1 MRITSHVL
9 ASIAKPSGERDSC
22 TVKNHLIERLPSLDR
37 QRLLGISE
45 QIQLN
50 TDEALWQRGKII
62 HHVYF
67 PTDGFISL
75 FAEVDGHP
83 GLEVGMVGAEGML
96 GVPVLLDVST
106 APLHAQVQ
114 GPGAAW
120 RIPTLA
126 FREELER
133 SRALQRGLKHYIH
146 VLMSQLAS
154 ATACTRFHL
163 LGPRL
168 ARWLLM
174 SQDRSHSSDFH
185 VTHEFLAFV
194 LGVRRVGITVA
205 ASNFQRSGLI
215 SYHRGHV
222 TVLDR
227 RGLEAMACS
236 CYQTDRQAYDSLL

>member
-1 MRITSHVL
+1 M
-9 ASIAKPSGERDSC
+9 E
-22 TVKNHLIERLPSLDR
+22 NHLIKHLPDKDRL
-37 QRLLGISE
+37 RLLGVGE
-45 QIQLN
+45 RIQLHV
-50 TDEALWQRGKII
+50 DEALWLRGQAI

-67 PTDGFISL
+67 PTDCFISL
-75 FAEVDGHP
+75 FTETEGHP

-96 GVPVLLDVST
+96 GVPVLLDVPT

-120 RIPTLA
+120 RIPAHA
-126 FREELER
+126 FREELDR
-133 SRALQRGLKHYIH
+133 SRALQGCLKRYIH

-154 ATACTRFHL
+154 SSACTRFHL

-174 SQDRSHSSDFH
+174 SQDRSHSSQFH
-185 VTHEFLAFV
+185 VTHEFLAFA

-205 ASNFQRSGLI
+205 ASGFQRSGLI
-215 SYHRGHV
+215 SYHRGNV

-227 RGLEAMACS
+227 IGLEAMACS
-236 CYQTDRQAYDSLL
+236 CYRTDRLAYDSLL